1 MATPPAPLPVE
12 LAPRRALSYVRISAF
27 ETSFAAG
34 AGAERS
40 ADKVERRK
48 WRGVYKVGKVP
59 GRWKAQIQVNGRHI
73 YLGRYDDEEDAARA
87 YDAAAAEYFG
97 RRRAKLNFPDDAPA
111 PSGGR
116 SDDAA
121 AVDDDDAESIRSAS
135 SASVLSASDEPD
147 DRDAPA
153 RGFGGPGSRRQLM
166 VQTTPLASER
176 KRKAGALGSSGKA
189 PTAKRR
195 RSVSVPDSPH
205 SVASPYGPRPAE
217 ERDVACESRYEGVYR
232 SPKGASLPWK
242 AVILHGGATRD
253 LGVFATEDEAAL
265 AYDGAARK
273 YFGRQAVTNFGRQ
286 GKVRKRNRRAK
297 DLDAADASKIPQ
309 AAYLLLAIGRVAA
322 KDASSD
328 DGALTDAS
336 AASSV
341 DRPDPAEEEVKEEA
355 ERAPPPPP
363 PQQQQQQQEAQA
375 PDPRARCFG
384 APAEQRRAE
393 SAHDQHLR
401 RLWYME
407 VRHHQQQAQAPR
419 RAPQQG
425 PPPPHA
431 HPQHHQYHPQQK
443 HQQHPQHPQ
452 HHQHHQHQQQQAA
465 PPAHLH
471 HAPQMPHYPPRR
483 HAPLPPQ
490 KHSHGHAV
498 HRAAPPPPPPRAA
511 FPQAA
516 PAAQQKGA
524 HGFHPACH
532 AVAPRPQRDGVP
544 RQEAVGYAGAD
555 AYGETYYQDSFQAF
569 FKEQQMRWPKEGGH
583 RAAREAAPPEP
594 GFGRAPRFEAAYGAR
609 VGRDEVDPLLGGV
622 FRPDATAAFGVSG
635 QDWAKLVLLRC
646 EEQKRS
652 LEAQLREAKCADF
665 HYQQLRVDALGSAIK
680 SLQDFVEAKAP
691 QDRSAWQ
698 GTPAGAQWLLKVI
711 EGAQLGGAVAPNDPF
726 ARMLKEG
733 VQQHQHE
740 HKLRAR

>member
-341 DRPDPAEEEVKEEA
+341 DRPDPAEEEVKEDA
-355 ERAPPPPP
+355 ERAPPPQQ
-363 PQQQQQQQEAQA
+363 QQQQQQQEAQA

-471 HAPQMPHYPPRR
+471 HAPHMPHYPRGATRRCPPRSTR
-483 HAPLPPQ
+483 TATRCT
-490 KHSHGHAV
+490 A
-498 HRAAPPPPPPRAA
+498 RAAAAAAAAGGVPAGGAGGAAEGRARVPP
-511 FPQAA
+511 
-516 PAAQQKGA
+516 
-524 HGFHPACH
+524 
-532 AVAPRPQRDGVP
+532 GVP
-544 RQEAVGYAGAD
+544 RG
-555 AYGETYYQDSFQAF
+555 
-569 FKEQQMRWPKEGGH
+569 
-583 RAAREAAPPEP
+583 RAAAAEGRRPAAGGGRLRGRGRVRRDVLP
-594 GFGRAPRFEAAYGAR
+594 GLVPG
-609 VGRDEVDPLLGGV
+609 LL
-622 FRPDATAAFGVSG
+622 
-635 QDWAKLVLLRC
+635 
-646 EEQKRS
+646 
-652 LEAQLREAKCADF
+652 
-665 HYQQLRVDALGSAIK
+665 
-680 SLQDFVEAKAP
+680 
-691 QDRSAWQ
+691 
-698 GTPAGAQWLLKVI
+698 
-711 EGAQLGGAVAPNDPF
+711 
-726 ARMLKEG
+726 
-733 VQQHQHE
+733 
-740 HKLRAR
+740 